1 MGNTS
6 DPPSRG
12 GAVMT
17 DRQKRL
23 RAIFN
28 SATLDLRELDRLVMD
43 AAAPIPSL
51 KVLLDQDDRDLHMP
65 AIKGLLGIVDSK
77 LGQIADAVIRLNQ
90 AEGARS

>member
-1 MGNTS
+1 
-6 DPPSRG
+6 
-12 GAVMT
+12 MT

-23 RAIFN
+23 RAIYN
-28 SATLDLRELDRLVMD
+28 SATLDRRELDRLVTD

-65 AIKGLLGIVDSK
+65 AIKELLGILDSK

-90 AEGARS
+90 AEEVGS

>member
-1 MGNTS
+1 
-6 DPPSRG
+6 
-12 GAVMT
+12 MT

-28 SATLDLRELDRLVMD
+28 SATLDRRELDRLVTD

-51 KVLLDQDDRDLHMP
+51 KVLLDQDDHDLHMP
-65 AIKGLLGIVDSK
+65 AIKELIGIVDSK